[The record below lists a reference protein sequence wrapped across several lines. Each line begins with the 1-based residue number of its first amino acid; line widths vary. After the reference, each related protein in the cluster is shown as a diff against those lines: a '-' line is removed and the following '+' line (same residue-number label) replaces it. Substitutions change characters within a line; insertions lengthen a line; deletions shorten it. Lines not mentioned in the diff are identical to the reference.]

1 MVNNEKKK
9 ITLSIPVETNNTLEE
24 MARKHGMT
32 KSGLVTFLINQ
43 LKEKRKR
50 FYVLNKK
57 KPLLQ
62 KGLCTKNIFTHY
74 MIVRLL

>member
-1 MVNNEKKK
+1 MLIVVNNEKKK

-43 LKEKRKR
+43 LKEK
-50 FYVLNKK
+50 
-57 KPLLQ
+57 
-62 KGLCTKNIFTHY
+62 GSIFK
-74 MIVRLL
+74 

>member
-32 KSGLVTFLINQ
+32 KSGLIFNQGLKLGLAVKGNINV
-43 LKEKRKR
+43 ED
-50 FYVLNKK
+50 
-57 KPLLQ
+57 
-62 KGLCTKNIFTHY
+62 IFDSD
-74 MIVRLL
+74 L

>member
-1 MVNNEKKK
+1 MEADFFLRNEVLIVVNNEKKK

-50 FYVLNKK
+50 FY
-57 KPLLQ
+57 
-62 KGLCTKNIFTHY
+62 F
-74 MIVRLL
+74 